1 MMTPMQLVQVGTAA
15 MLDAR
20 AASHRKRCPEIHFS
34 ECSEDDVSPLYQP
47 AFSVER
53 YDLYLVSGSS
63 GHCLA
68 LTNTPEAA
76 TGILVAAKVD
86 DE

>member
-1 MMTPMQLVQVGTAA
+1 MISADQLQQVGAA
-15 MLDAR
+15 TQLNAS
-20 AASHRKRCPEIHFS
+20 AASLRLKFPDLHFT
-34 ECSEDDVSPLYQP
+34 ECSEDDVSPLYRP
-47 AFSVER
+47 VVHLDG
-53 YDLYLVSGSS
+53 YNLYLISGSS

-68 LTNTPEAA
+68 LTNTPENA

>member
-1 MMTPMQLVQVGTAA
+1 MITTMQLFKVGEATL
-15 MLDAR
+15 LDAR
-20 AASHRKRCPEIHFS
+20 AASLRQRFPDLHFT

-47 AFSVER
+47 ALSVDR
-53 YDLYLVSGSS
+53 YDLYMISGSS

>member
-1 MMTPMQLVQVGTAA
+1 MITPMQLFKVGEATL
-15 MLDAR
+15 LDAR
-20 AASHRKRCPEIHFS
+20 AASLRQRFPDLHFT

-47 AFSVER
+47 ALSVDR
-53 YDLYLVSGSS
+53 YDLYMISGSS

>member
-1 MMTPMQLVQVGTAA
+1 MISPEQLTQVGAA
-15 MLDAR
+15 AQLDANVATLR
-20 AASHRKRCPEIHFS
+20 QRFPALHFS

-47 AFSVER
+47 ALSIDG
-53 YDLYLVSGSS
+53 YALYLISGSS

-68 LTNTPEAA
+68 LTNTAESA
-76 TGILVAAKVD
+76 TGILIAAKVD